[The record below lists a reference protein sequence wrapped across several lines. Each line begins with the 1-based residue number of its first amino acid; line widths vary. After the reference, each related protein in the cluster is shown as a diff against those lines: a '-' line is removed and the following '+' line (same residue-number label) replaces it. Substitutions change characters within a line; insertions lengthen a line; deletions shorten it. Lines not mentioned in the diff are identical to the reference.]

1 MTDQN
6 APASPE
12 AEPSPTQDAETPSV
26 PTPLE
31 AAETPTV
38 LEKVVAAAGPEA
50 EPAPGAAEAIAPQ
63 TIAPHRSGF
72 VAVVG
77 RPNVGKSTLM
87 NAYLGQKIAIISNKP
102 QTTRHT
108 QLGILTR
115 PDAQVIFVDTPG
127 MHEARNPLGTYMV
140 QVATR
145 ALQDADVVLFI
156 VDVSTPPGPGDE
168 RLAQIIAERPEPGP
182 VVLALNKSDR
192 LQPQDVIPF
201 TNAYAALA
209 PTAEWMLTSAVRGD
223 NLDDLLN
230 RIIQALPEGPD
241 LFPEDE
247 VTQTHLRDLA
257 AEFIR
262 EAALNL
268 LEEEVPHGVAVEI
281 ESFDERGEGNAFI
294 AATLYVE
301 RESHKGIVIGKN
313 GSMLKQIGTNARKE
327 IEALLGGKVFL
338 ELYVKVR
345 VNWRKNEA
353 DVQRLGYRPRE

>member
-1 MTDQN
+1 MTEEPITS
-6 APASPE
+6 PAVPE
-12 AEPSPTQDAETPSV
+12 
-26 PTPLE
+26 PTPEPESIVVPARAE
-31 AAETPTV
+31 AAADT
-38 LEKVVAAAGPEA
+38 VAALGEEA
-50 EPAPGAAEAIAPQ
+50 QPAAPDG
-63 TIAPHRSGF
+63 PHRSGF

-87 NAYLGQKIAIISNKP
+87 NAYLGQKIAIISDKP

-115 PDAQVIFVDTPG
+115 LDAQVIFVDTPG

-145 ALQDADVVLFI
+145 AIQDADVVLFI

-168 RLAQIIAERPEPGP
+168 RLAGLIAARSGAGP

-192 LQPQDVIPF
+192 LAPDNVIAF
-201 TNAYAALA
+201 TTAYAALV
-209 PTAEWMLTSAVRGD
+209 PTAEWMLVSATRGD

-230 RIIQALPEGPD
+230 KLVLSLPEGPE

-257 AEFIR
+257 AEFVR

-281 ESFDERGEGNAFI
+281 DSFQERGEGNAFI

-313 GSMLKQIGTNARKE
+313 GAMLKQIGTNARKE
-327 IEALLGGKVFL
+327 IEGLLGGKVFL
-338 ELYVKVR
+338 EIHVKVR

>member
-1 MTDQN
+1 MTDEPLPPPAAPEPAPETQSP
-6 APASPE
+6 APA
-12 AEPSPTQDAETPSV
+12 
-26 PTPLE
+26 PLE
-31 AAETPTV
+31 AAEV
-38 LEKVVAAAGPEA
+38 
-50 EPAPGAAEAIAPQ
+50 PA
-63 TIAPHRSGF
+63 APHRSGF

-115 PDAQVIFVDTPG
+115 LDAQVIFVDTPG

-168 RLAQIIAERPEPGP
+168 RLAEIIAKRGEAGP

-192 LQPQDVIPF
+192 LAPDNVIPF
-201 TNAYAALA
+201 TTAYAALVPA
-209 PTAEWMLTSAVRGD
+209 AEWMLVSATRGD

-230 RIIQALPEGPD
+230 KIVLSLPEGPE

-247 VTQTHLRDLA
+247 VTQTHVRDLA
-257 AEFIR
+257 GEFIR

-268 LEEEVPHGVAVEI
+268 LEEEVPHGVAVEV
-281 ESFDERGEGNAFI
+281 ESFQERGEGNAFI
-294 AATLYVE
+294 AATLFVE

-313 GSMLKQIGTNARKE
+313 GGMLKQIGTNARKE
-327 IEALLGGKVFL
+327 IEGLLGGKVFL
-338 ELYVKVR
+338 ELHVKVR

>member
-1 MTDQN
+1 MT
-6 APASPE
+6 AESTTSPAAPEPTAPVPAS
-12 AEPSPTQDAETPSV
+12 SPA
-26 PTPLE
+26 PLE
-31 AAETPTV
+31 AAEAAP
-38 LEKVVAAAGPEA
+38 VAAVESGAVLAAEVT
-50 EPAPGAAEAIAPQ
+50 EPAAQ
-63 TIAPHRSGF
+63 VPHRSGF

-87 NAYLGQKIAIISNKP
+87 NAYLGQKIAITSNKP

-115 PDAQVIFVDTPG
+115 LDAQVIFVDTPG
-127 MHEARNPLGTYMV
+127 MHEARNPLGAYMV

-156 VDVSTPPGPGDE
+156 VDVSTPPGPGDA
-168 RLAQIIAERPEPGP
+168 RLAEILAQRTQPGP

-192 LQPQDVIPF
+192 LKPEDVIPF
-201 TNAYAALA
+201 TTAYAALVPNA
-209 PTAEWMLTSAVRGD
+209 QWMMVSATRGD

-230 RIIQALPEGPD
+230 RIVLSLPEGPD

-247 VTQTHLRDLA
+247 ITQTHLRDLA
-257 AEFIR
+257 GEFIR

-268 LEEEVPHGVAVEI
+268 LEEEVPHGIAVEVD
-281 ESFDERGEGNAFI
+281 SFQERGEGNAFI
-294 AATLYVE
+294 AATLYIE

-313 GSMLKQIGTNARKE
+313 GGMLKQIGTNARQA
-327 IEALLGGKVFL
+327 IEGLLGGKVFV
-338 ELYVKVR
+338 EIHVKVR
-345 VNWRKNEA
+345 ANWRKNEA